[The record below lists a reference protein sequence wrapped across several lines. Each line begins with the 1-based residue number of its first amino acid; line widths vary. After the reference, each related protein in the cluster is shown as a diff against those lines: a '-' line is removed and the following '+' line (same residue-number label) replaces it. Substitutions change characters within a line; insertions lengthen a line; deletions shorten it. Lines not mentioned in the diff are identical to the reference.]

1 MAGEQGKL
9 AIPMLVRLLRT
20 YLRPYRRLI
29 LLVLLF
35 QALQAT
41 SGLWLP
47 RINASIIDQGVAKH
61 DTGYIWTHGTL
72 MLLMSALQV
81 VFMVTA
87 VYFGSR
93 AAAGFGAGFGAD
105 FGADFTGFDALRT
118 GAAFAFGFAL
128 TAALAATCAR
138 KRSAWSSGSFNSEKA
153 LPSSRP
159 PAKISKRSASPGSSS
174 QVFASGESSVGKS

>member
-47 RINASIIDQGVAKH
+47 RINASIIDQGVAKR
-61 DTGYIWTHGTL
+61 DTGYIWTHGAL

-81 VFMVTA
+81 VFMVAA

-93 AAAGFGAGFGAD
+93 AAAGFGADIRAGLFHKVTDFSVREVTTLGA
-105 FGADFTGFDALRT
+105 
-118 GAAFAFGFAL
+118 
-128 TAALAATCAR
+128 
-138 KRSAWSSGSFNSEKA
+138 
-153 LPSSRP
+153 PSLITRVTNDV
-159 PAKISKRSASPGSSS
+159 S
-174 QVFASGESSVGKS
+174 QVQTLVQMTCTMLIAAPITAVAGTVMAMQ

>member
-72 MLLMSALQV
+72 MLLMSAPKP
-81 VFMVTA
+81 
-87 VYFGSR
+87 
-93 AAAGFGAGFGAD
+93 AAA
-105 FGADFTGFDALRT
+105 REP
-118 GAAFAFGFAL
+118 
-128 TAALAATCAR
+128 
-138 KRSAWSSGSFNSEKA
+138 K
-153 LPSSRP
+153 
-159 PAKISKRSASPGSSS
+159 
-174 QVFASGESSVGKS
+174 